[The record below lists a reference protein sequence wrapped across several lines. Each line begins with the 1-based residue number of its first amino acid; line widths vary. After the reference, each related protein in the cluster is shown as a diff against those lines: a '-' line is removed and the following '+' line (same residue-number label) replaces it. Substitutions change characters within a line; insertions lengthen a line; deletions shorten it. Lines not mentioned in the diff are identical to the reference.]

1 MSLRT
6 GGDNARAHDDEDDIT
21 HTDISL
27 GRRGDLSMHIDLGEP
42 GLWVPPPPRITMS
55 PPTAASDEDDVD
67 DELPAPVEA
76 DSFLDSD
83 SYVGDTTSRYG
94 AIEPTQPLPF
104 RQDALWSSL
113 AFCFFGLLLLA
124 LLLFTISPK
133 FQHFV
138 VRNANALF
146 TIPYV
151 ISFVVILACLAP
163 WVPSHAGSL
172 TQMNVGVIASASD
185 YLLIL
190 LVLVEWAVC
199 LALMLVT
206 LVAVHDGLSYIS
218 VDGVIVPRDADAS
231 PSANGSPPPVPDTA
245 VGGIPH
251 NSPLIL
257 IVPVLALY
265 ALFNVLIHTYS
276 CTEAFIRRRR
286 RLSDTDIVE

>member
-1 MSLRT
+1 MSMRT
-6 GGDNARAHDDEDDIT
+6 DDVGDTRAHDEENENV
-21 HTDISL
+21 
-27 GRRGDLSMHIDLGEP
+27 RRSDLSMHIDLGEP
-42 GLWVPPPPRITMS
+42 TMWIPHNSTASPSPRIMMS
-55 PPTAASDEDDVD
+55 PPTMTSEE
-67 DELPAPVEA
+67 DELPVLVEA
-76 DSFLDSD
+76 ESFLDTD
-83 SYVGDTTSRYG
+83 SFVGDTNRYG
-94 AIEPTQPLPF
+94 AIERSAPLPF

-113 AFCFFGLLLLA
+113 ALCFFGLLLLA

-172 TQMNVGVIASASD
+172 TQMNVGVIASVSD

-190 LVLVEWAVC
+190 LVLLEWAVC

-218 VDGVIVPRDADAS
+218 VDGVIVPRDSDTTN
-231 PSANGSPPPVPDTA
+231 NGTTPPVPDTA

-257 IVPVLALY
+257 LVPVLTLY
-265 ALFNVLIHTYS
+265 ALFNVLLHTYS
-276 CTEAFIRRRR
+276 CIEALIRRRR
-286 RLSDTDIVE
+286 RLSDTDIAE